1 MEGELSRGQIGSG
14 LQFRET
20 GLMVVWGRACRQKR
34 RRLPWHVSQ
43 ALRGQGWRQKDKEP
57 APLRGRCSGM
67 ASRPSGCIFKL
78 PPPAL
83 LNNQHLSELGRIPL
97 KDGLKSI
104 GKKMSCSQS
113 TFSSVVNTLF
123 GRENCY

>member
-1 MEGELSRGQIGSG
+1 MACEAGSERSG
-14 LQFRET
+14 IEAERERT
-20 GLMVVWGRACRQKR
+20 CPSAREM
-34 RRLPWHVSQ
+34 
-43 ALRGQGWRQKDKEP
+43 LRYGF
-57 APLRGRCSGM
+57 
-67 ASRPSGCIFKL
+67 RPSGCIFKL